1 MLTINPA
8 GVTLSG
14 AKDLIPCVLPSK
26 QKSERTAHVSD
37 VVISLITYRA
47 ASKRSRDFLV
57 PHPFADSD
65 LGIL

>member
-8 GVTLSG
+8 GVTLSERRTSSL
-14 AKDLIPCVLPSK
+14 ASCHQNK
-26 QKSERTAHVSD
+26 KSERTAHVSD

-47 ASKRSRDFLV
+47 ASKHSRDFLV